1 MSMKIKPCGLQLE
14 GVSELTF
21 RELCIHQLFVTFSGI
36 TFIKTDYEEA
46 VALSTGL
53 TQRFGPIEFAGL
65 TSEPV
70 IHSRMDEP
78 VFKAMF
84 VE

>member
-1 MSMKIKPCGLQLE
+1 MKTKPCGLQVE
-14 GVSELTF
+14 GVSESTF
-21 RELCIHQLFVTFSGI
+21 RELCVHQLFVTFSGI
-36 TFIKTDYEEA
+36 TFIKINDEEA

-53 TQRFGPIEFAGL
+53 TQHFGPIEFAGL

-70 IHSRMDEP
+70 VHSRMDEP
-78 VFKAMF
+78 VFQAMF

>member
-1 MSMKIKPCGLQLE
+1 MSMKTKPCGLE
-14 GVSELTF
+14 VEEVSIIAFKNL
-21 RELCIHQLFVTFSGI
+21 RIHQLFVTAKGI
-36 TFIKTDYEEA
+36 TMIKVSDEEA
-46 VALSTGL
+46 VVLSTGL

-65 TSEPV
+65 YSPV

-84 VE
+84 IE

>member
-1 MSMKIKPCGLQLE
+1 MIMRTKPCGLQVE

-46 VALSTGL
+46 VVLSTGL
-53 TQRFGPIEFAGL
+53 TQRFGPIKFVGL
-65 TSEPV
+65 TESV
-70 IHSRMDEP
+70 THSRMDEP